1 VPAGRSYS
9 GQLFEGGP
17 LSVENMKNDQAAR
30 ISGSHSPSRM
40 SPTGPSRHMQ
50 TDVEMAT
57 QKEAKAKIE
66 FAALRRISIRAR
78 SWFNWVYP
86 FNF

>member
-1 VPAGRSYS
+1 
-9 GQLFEGGP
+9 
-17 LSVENMKNDQAAR
+17 
-30 ISGSHSPSRM
+30 
-40 SPTGPSRHMQ
+40 MQ

-66 FAALRRISIRAR
+66 FAALRRISIRAH